1 MELFYQKREGILHTH
16 LYNSVKLISFKEGE
30 VVINVEK
37 NLDLNFSR
45 TIAKYISKWTGRIW
59 SISNSDSNIGQTLQ
73 EEDIIYKQKEIEI
86 MKKDMKVQEILK
98 KFEGVSI
105 HSITKIEETSD
116 EKDNFQTNKKHLK
129 RE

>member
-1 MELFYQKREGILHTH
+1 
-16 LYNSVKLISFKEGE
+16 
-30 VVINVEK
+30 
-37 NLDLNFSR
+37 
-45 TIAKYISKWTGRIW
+45 
-59 SISNSDSNIGQTLQ
+59 

-98 KFEGVSI
+98 KFEGASI